1 MVRWICYVRAMDP
14 ITATTTLTDMRSVV
28 VITLS
33 SGNMA
38 MVDYSLS
45 VGDIMIATLLVILVV
60 FQAAQIWRARR
71 W

>member
-1 MVRWICYVRAMDP
+1 
-14 ITATTTLTDMRSVV
+14 
-28 VITLS
+28 
-33 SGNMA
+33 MA